1 MFCAD
6 CRTMNDD
13 ASRFCIKC
21 GAKAGSATM
30 LRSPIE
36 EARQMIQVSALL
48 CYLIAALHIYELLV
62 AAGGTLRSAAAIG
75 AAACAVLAW
84 MLWSSNSFA
93 AGIVVFAILGLE
105 SFGLLAALAAEFART
120 HDRSNTANLGY
131 LVMLAAGEFAAGCST
146 LRATIRMK
154 RFAAKSTF
162 S

>member
-84 MLWSSNSFA
+84 MLWSSTGTS
-93 AGIVVFAILGLE
+93 ISVPVP
-105 SFGLLAALAAEFART
+105 
-120 HDRSNTANLGY
+120 ANLGLTVY
-131 LVMLAAGEFAAGCST
+131 RDWQNNLSSLQPELTVTQMPVLLESSD
-146 LRATIRMK
+146 L
-154 RFAAKSTF
+154 
-162 S
+162 